1 MIKFQITLSSLQYNM
16 WLWLA
21 FLVLWQTF
29 DNKFFIFFFFYIFYY
44 SVLVFPPVNNYRR
57 FLIHKVCETVSNDKQ
72 NSITTF
78 SIGQNLR
85 RRTVVCQRHQL
96 LIDPKSV
103 ALKRWLNWINGFSWL
118 CSWKELGNY
127 LRKHLPR
134 VFNFWHNFNFLS
146 NRRNTKQTINKKPH
160 NFVQCFC

>member
-1 MIKFQITLSSLQYNM
+1 MPRYISFLSESLEVTFLLIHKILSWLSNLQTTQSSLQYNM

-21 FLVLWQTF
+21 FLILWQTF
-29 DNKFFIFFFFYIFYY
+29 KNSLYFLLLFYY

-78 SIGQNLR
+78 SIGQNLQ

-103 ALKRWLNWINGFSWL
+103 ALKRWLNWINGF
-118 CSWKELGNY
+118 
-127 LRKHLPR
+127 
-134 VFNFWHNFNFLS
+134 
-146 NRRNTKQTINKKPH
+146 
-160 NFVQCFC
+160 